1 MASSKQH
8 NESISNKSI
17 LQLAEKRFT
26 TTKRQ
31 KKKNADSFFLRD
43 GCFCKVRAYE
53 YIYPSLLRRN
63 PWLLGI
69 KQAQQIGLSDMSPGA
84 VVVGGGGA
92 ETPAVCC
99 VPPRCACG
107 PLAGP
112 CVAEAAWPRLRDR
125 LRRGGRK
132 NPPTPRGL
140 QQGPLA
146 GHAAPL
152 AARTPSAG
160 SWENMGE
167 YSDH

>member
-1 MASSKQH
+1 MTVY
-8 NESISNKSI
+8 IS
-17 LQLAEKRFT
+17 
-26 TTKRQ
+26 
-31 KKKNADSFFLRD
+31 
-43 GCFCKVRAYE
+43 
-53 YIYPSLLRRN
+53 PSPLRRN
-63 PWLLGI
+63 PSIPGI
-69 KQAQQIGLSDMSPGA
+69 KKAQQIGVGDVSPGA

-99 VPPRCACG
+99 VPLRCACG

-112 CVAEAAWPRLRDR
+112 CAAEAAWPRLRDR
-125 LRRGGRK
+125 LHRGARK

-167 YSDH
+167 NSDQNQQNRGKECVLFPKWVFQGCK